1 MANQKEFPKM
11 HVSLYVSDLAKSV
24 QFYTAFFGVVPNKV
38 KSGYAKFILNEP
50 ALIISFV
57 ENPEKV
63 QANFGHLG
71 FQVASKEEMEDR
83 LESAKLLGRF
93 IPRELP

>member
-50 ALIISFV
+50 ALIISF
-57 ENPEKV
+57 
-63 QANFGHLG
+63 
-71 FQVASKEEMEDR
+71 
-83 LESAKLLGRF
+83 
-93 IPRELP
+93 